1 MFHLERNMFEKLNLK
16 MDDKCKCKSRT
27 NFMLLEEEAR
37 KGNDLEDPTWID
49 PICNGWHFG
58 SLWFRDPG
66 GLELV

>member
-1 MFHLERNMFEKLNLK
+1 MG
-16 MDDKCKCKSRT
+16 DKCKCKSRT